1 MQKRQ
6 CFIKLWS
13 LVAVLC
19 LSSGNLYAADA
30 PAPQASASKVQGA
43 TVKVSGTV
51 LDELGEGIPGA
62 SVKLKG
68 GSKGAITDIDG

>member
-51 LDELGEGIPGA
+51 LD
-62 SVKLKG
+62 
-68 GSKGAITDIDG
+68 